1 MLGKTEI
8 LILNNSYERTEIK
21 NTLVFK
27 QHLFLKS
34 GKKTLKSSTNF
45 LLNLHHPLN
54 LQQNRIRVNNN
65 KGEKAKR
72 L

>member
-21 NTLVFK
+21 NTLVLK
-27 QHLFLKS
+27 QHLFLNS
-34 GKKTLKSSTNF
+34 GRKKNTLKSSTNF

-54 LQQNRIRVNNN
+54 LQQKQN
-65 KGEKAKR
+65 KSK
-72 L
+72 